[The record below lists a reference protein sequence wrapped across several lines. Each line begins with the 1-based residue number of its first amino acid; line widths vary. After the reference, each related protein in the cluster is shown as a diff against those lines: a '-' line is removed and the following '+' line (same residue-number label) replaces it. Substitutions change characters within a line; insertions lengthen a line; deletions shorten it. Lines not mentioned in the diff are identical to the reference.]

1 MDILIQT
8 ILAGFAVGYT
18 VEFIGS
24 LIERWI
30 PIKAIRLSLTL
41 PLNVVA
47 LMTLGFNGAELFV
60 LAPAGG
66 FVALVIMMGVS
77 KPVEVQ
83 QVSLRR

>member
-8 ILAGFAVGYT
+8 VLAGFAVGYV

-24 LIERWI
+24 LVERWI
-30 PIKAIRLSLTL
+30 PLKVIRLALTL

-83 QVSLRR
+83 QVSWRR